1 MMRIDLSRYAPPGT
15 NIEKEIKNL
24 CVGLAAATCCA
35 VLVYGVRLRTAYDNL
50 FDQIGGDRVLRT
62 GAIMLPFDAILL
74 YALWLFY
81 LVALYSLAS
90 AVLHHITYYTG
101 GSKIIYLMRRLPQ
114 RWELLRR
121 DITLP
126 LLGASISLLSALL
139 LKLLFWG
146 LYYWITPTQCLP

>member
-50 FDQIGGDRVLRT
+50 FDKIGRDRVLRT

-74 YALWLFY
+74 YALLLFY
-81 LVALYSLAS
+81 LVAFYSLAS
-90 AVLHHITYYTG
+90 AVLHHISYYTG
-101 GSKIIYLMRRLPQ
+101 GSKSIYLMRRLPQ

>member
-50 FDQIGGDRVLRT
+50 FDQIGRDRVLRT

-101 GSKIIYLMRRLPQ
+101 GSKSIYLMRRLPQ

>member
-1 MMRIDLSRYAPPGT
+1 MRIDLSRYAPPGT

-50 FDQIGGDRVLRT
+50 FDQIGRDRVLRT

-90 AVLHHITYYTG
+90 AVLHHISYYTG
-101 GSKIIYLMRRLPQ
+101 GSKSIYLMRRLPQ

-146 LYYWITPTQCLP
+146 LYYWITPTHCLP